1 MKIFAFFL
9 FLISGTV
16 SSQNQRFVYEYV
28 FKMDSLNR
36 DHADKEIMNLD
47 VTRDGSYFYS
57 ALLITRDSLFTT
69 EMQKSKASNTL
80 HIDFRKIRQPKIGFR
95 VSKTYSGPETVFH
108 TSLNAV
114 NVAVR
119 EENRIRWTIHPETK
133 SIAGFKAQKATSQ
146 FRGRNWTAWFTNDIQ
161 IPDGPY
167 TFCGLPGLILQIAD
181 EREDHVFSFAG
192 SRKLPEG
199 FSLIDSQTKEIFVTR
214 EKFNRLWNEYILD
227 PAKNIKIIHGS
238 AAMSETLMF
247 DSNTGEPLD
256 KQTLIRNKELG
267 VKKLLKR
274 FNNFIEKD
282 LYKQD

>member
-9 FLISGTV
+9 LLISGIV

-36 DHADKEIMNLD
+36 NHADKEIMNLD

-57 ALLITRDSLFTT
+57 ALLVTRDSMFTT
-69 EMQKSKASNTL
+69 EMQKGKASNAL
-80 HIDFRKIRQPKIGFR
+80 HIDFRKIRQPKVGFR
-95 VSKTYSGPETVFH
+95 VSKTYPGPETVFH
-108 TSLNAV
+108 TSLNASRFTI
-114 NVAVR
+114 R
-119 EENRIRWTIHPETK
+119 EDNSIRWIILPETK
-133 SIAGFKAQKATSQ
+133 SIAGFKAQKATAR

-167 TFCGLPGLILQIAD
+167 KFRGLPGLILHIAD
-181 EREDHVFSFAG
+181 EKEDHVFSFAG
-192 SRKLPEG
+192 SRKLPHG

-238 AAMSETLMF
+238 AAISETLMF

-256 KQTLIRNKELG
+256 KQTLIRNKELRA
-267 VKKLLKR
+267 KEFLKR